1 MQIAMHVKKWG
12 HDSVGDTK
20 LFLVLLRWP
29 RLLFFDLC
37 MTLATEKEDLTPS
50 LQADSFPAPHRRNP
64 DIFRD
69 SRPKPPSEN
78 PGHFDCRGC
87 SRSVAPRNLAG
98 RPPALG
104 SLRQTTIFQLE
115 PLVQTL
121 YHSSLSRNVN
131 LHIDP
136 TGYSCCIRALI
147 VPIR

>member
-64 DIFRD
+64 GIFRGF
-69 SRPKPPSEN
+69 STEATLRNPGHLTAAGAPAVWRPGTWLGDPRLLAAFAKPPSSN
-78 PGHFDCRGC
+78 S
-87 SRSVAPRNLAG
+87 SRWCKHS
-98 RPPALG
+98 
-104 SLRQTTIFQLE
+104 II
-115 PLVQTL
+115 LVYQGT
-121 YHSSLSRNVN
+121 
-131 LHIDP
+131 
-136 TGYSCCIRALI
+136 
-147 VPIR
+147 